1 VIGGDSGI
9 DFESVLSWQPQTK
22 VYATP
27 FFDDSR
33 LTIYELFEPMN
44 KVGFISLGCP
54 KNLVD
59 SEVMMGQLKANGYE
73 LTADASEAD
82 TVVVN
87 TCGFIDS
94 AKKESIEAILE
105 AAQLKTNGKA
115 KRLVVAGCLVE
126 RYRDELKAS
135 MPEVDA
141 FIGTSQIN
149 DILAVCD
156 PQTNTR
162 SLPIITVGNQSATY
176 LYDESTPRVLATPSH
191 YAFIKIAE
199 GCDRPCAFCF
209 IPQMR
214 GHFRSRRFGS
224 IVAEAHQLAEEGVKE
239 LILVAQDSSRYG
251 EDLGKQDAL
260 AHLLRELSHTE
271 GIEWVRVMYTYPTH
285 ISDAFLDVLAEE
297 AKAVK
302 YLDMPLQHASQN
314 VLKLMK
320 RGGNRASLEKLIKRV
335 RERVPGIAV
344 RTTFIAGFPGETDGD
359 FEELL
364 AFVKN
369 VEFDRVGV
377 FTYSD
382 EEGTPAFELPNKV
395 DPKIAKQ
402 RRIRLMKA
410 QSRISRKR
418 NKAKVGEVLRV
429 IFEGESNE
437 SDLLWQ
443 GRIETQAPDIDGC
456 VLINDVPE
464 GFIPLPGEMVNVLIT
479 EAQEYDL
486 VGKIV
491 SCQ

>member
-1 VIGGDSGI
+1 M
-9 DFESVLSWQPQTK
+9 K
-22 VYATP
+22 
-27 FFDDSR
+27 
-33 LTIYELFEPMN
+33 

-59 SEVMMGQLKANGYE
+59 SEVMMGQLKATGYE
-73 LTADASEAD
+73 ITSDASQAD

-87 TCGFIDS
+87 TCGFIDA
-94 AKKESIEAILE
+94 AKQESIETILE
-105 AAQLKTNGKA
+105 AAKLKSDGKA
-115 KRLVVAGCLVE
+115 TRLVVAGCLVE

-156 PQTNTR
+156 PNINTR
-162 SLPIITVGNQSATY
+162 SLPVIPLGNQSATY

-260 AHLLRELSHTE
+260 AHLLRELSHTT

-297 AKAVK
+297 PKAVK

-320 RGGNRASLEKLIKRV
+320 RGGNRVSLERLIARV
-335 RERVPGIAV
+335 RKRVPGIAV
-344 RTTFIAGFPGETDGD
+344 RTTFITGFPGETDED

-364 AFVKN
+364 QFIKN

-382 EEGTPAFELPNKV
+382 EEGTPAFNLPNKV
-395 DPKIAKQ
+395 EPRIAKQ
-402 RRIRLMKA
+402 RRTRLMKEQA
-410 QSRISRKR
+410 KIAKRKHR
-418 NKAKVGEVLRV
+418 AMIGRQVRVL
-429 IFEGESNE
+429 FEGESNE
-437 SDLLWQ
+437 SELLWQ
-443 GRIETQAPDIDGC
+443 GRMETQAPDIDGC
-456 VLINDVPE
+456 VLINDSSGDFKPE
-464 GFIPLPGEMVNVLIT
+464 AGDVVNVLIT

-486 VGKIV
+486 VGQIV
-491 SCQ
+491 S

>member
-1 VIGGDSGI
+1 M
-9 DFESVLSWQPQTK
+9 K
-22 VYATP
+22 
-27 FFDDSR
+27 
-33 LTIYELFEPMN
+33 

-59 SEVMMGQLKANGYE
+59 SEVMMGQLKQNGYE
-73 LTADASEAD
+73 ITSNAADAD

-94 AKKESIEAILE
+94 AKKESIDTILE
-105 AAQLKTNGKA
+105 AAQLKTNGQA
-115 KRLVVAGCLVE
+115 KRLIVAGCLVE
-126 RYRDELKAS
+126 RYRDELKAEI
-135 MPEVDA
+135 PEVDA

-156 PQTNTR
+156 PKTDTR
-162 SLPIITVGNQSATY
+162 SLPIIPLGNQSSTY
-176 LYDESTPRVLATPSH
+176 LYDESTPRILATPAH

-224 IVAEAHQLAEEGVKE
+224 LVAEAHQLAEEGVKE

-251 EDLGKQDAL
+251 EDLGKPDAL
-260 AHLLRELSHTE
+260 AQLLRELSHTD

-285 ISDAFLDVLAEE
+285 ISDGFLDVLAEE
-297 AKAVK
+297 PKAVR

-320 RGGNRASLEKLIKRV
+320 RGGNRASLEKLIERV
-335 RERVPGIAV
+335 RARVPGIAV
-344 RTTFIAGFPGETDGD
+344 RTTFITGFPGETDED
-359 FEELL
+359 FAELL
-364 AFVKN
+364 QFVKN

-382 EEGTPAFELPNKV
+382 EEGTPAHDLANKV
-395 DPKIAKQ
+395 EPRIAKQ
-402 RRIRLMKA
+402 RRARLMKEQA
-410 QSRISRKR
+410 KIAKRKHQAMIG
-418 NKAKVGEVLRV
+418 KQVRV
-429 IFEGESNE
+429 MFEGESAE

-443 GRIETQAPDIDGC
+443 GRMETQAPDIDGC
-456 VLINDVPE
+456 VLINDAPD
-464 GFIPLPGEMVNVLIT
+464 GFAPTAGEMVNVLIT

-486 VGKIV
+486 VGRIV
-491 SCQ
+491 D

>member
-1 VIGGDSGI
+1 M
-9 DFESVLSWQPQTK
+9 K
-22 VYATP
+22 
-27 FFDDSR
+27 
-33 LTIYELFEPMN
+33 

-59 SEVMMGQLKANGYE
+59 SEVMMGQLKQKGYQI
-73 LTADASEAD
+73 TAEAEDAD

-94 AKKESIEAILE
+94 AKKESIDAILE
-105 AAQLKTNGKA
+105 AARLKTDGKA

-126 RYRDELKAS
+126 RYRDELKAE

-149 DILAVCD
+149 DILTVCD
-156 PQTNTR
+156 PHTNTR
-162 SLPIITVGNQSATY
+162 SLPVIPLGNQSATY

-239 LILVAQDSSRYG
+239 LILVAQDSLRYG
-251 EDLGKQDAL
+251 EDLGKEDAL
-260 AHLLRELSHTE
+260 AHLLRELSHTD
-271 GIEWVRVMYTYPTH
+271 GIDWVRVMYTYPTH

-297 AKAVK
+297 PKAVK

-320 RGGNRASLEKLIKRV
+320 RGGNRGSLERLIERV
-335 RERVPGIAV
+335 RTRVPGIAV
-344 RTTFIAGFPGETDGD
+344 RTTFITGFPGETEADCK
-359 FEELL
+359 ELMM
-364 AFVKN
+364 FVKN

-382 EEGTPAFELPNKV
+382 EEGTPAFDLPNKV
-395 DPKIAKQ
+395 DAKVAT
-402 RRIRLMKA
+402 RRRDQLMKA
-410 QSRISRKR
+410 QSKIAKRKH
-418 NKAKVGEVLRV
+418 KALIGKTVRV
-429 IFEGESNE
+429 MFEGESNE
-437 SDLLWQ
+437 SELLWQ
-443 GRIETQAPDIDGC
+443 GRMETQAPDIDGC
-456 VLINDVPE
+456 VLINDAPE
-464 GFIPLPGEMVNVLIT
+464 GFMPQAGDLIDVQIE
-479 EAQEYDL
+479 EAHEYDL
-486 VGKIV
+486 IGRIV
-491 SCQ
+491 

>member
-1 VIGGDSGI
+1 
-9 DFESVLSWQPQTK
+9 
-22 VYATP
+22 
-27 FFDDSR
+27 
-33 LTIYELFEPMN
+33 
-44 KVGFISLGCP
+44 
-54 KNLVD
+54 
-59 SEVMMGQLKANGYE
+59 MGQLKQKGY
-73 LTADASEAD
+73 LITAEAEDAD

-105 AAQLKTNGKA
+105 AARLKIEGKA
-115 KRLVVAGCLVE
+115 KRLIVAGCLVE
-126 RYRDELKAS
+126 RYRDELKAE

-149 DILAVCD
+149 DILDVCD

-162 SLPIITVGNQSATY
+162 SLPVIPLGKQSATY

-260 AHLLRELSHTE
+260 AQLLRELSHTD

-285 ISDAFLDVLAEE
+285 ISDAFLDVLVEE
-297 AKAVK
+297 PKAVK
-302 YLDMPLQHASQN
+302 YLDMPLQHASPD

-320 RGGNRASLEKLIKRV
+320 RGGNRASLERLIERV
-335 RERVPGIAV
+335 RTRVPGIAV
-344 RTTFIAGFPGETDGD
+344 RTTFITGFPGETEND
-359 FEELL
+359 FNELL
-364 AFVKN
+364 TFVRN
-369 VEFDRVGV
+369 VEFDRMGV

-382 EEGTPAFELPNKV
+382 EEGTPAFNLTHKV
-395 DPKIAKQ
+395 DPKIAK
-402 RRIRLMKA
+402 RRRDQLMKA
-410 QSRISRKR
+410 QSKIAKRKHNAMIGQTVR
-418 NKAKVGEVLRV
+418 AM
-429 IFEGESNE
+429 FEGEANE
-437 SDLLWQ
+437 SELLWQ
-443 GRIETQAPDIDGC
+443 GRLETQAPDIDGC
-456 VLINDVPE
+456 VLINDAPESFVPQ
-464 GFIPLPGEMVNVLIT
+464 PGQMVDVLIT

-486 VGKIV
+486 VGRIV
-491 SCQ
+491 SWRNGLLPD